1 MSEPL
6 SASQLLSLPLPEAGA
21 RQAWPALGGACA
33 ALAVAEAAQRHT
45 GPVVVLCEGEQQ
57 AWRIEE
63 EARFF
68 LDPALEVIHF
78 PDTEVLP
85 YDQFSPHQEILSA
98 RLAALDRL
106 PRLARGLV
114 ITTADALIQRLPPR
128 AWLEGRRFQIKVGD
142 RLPLQA
148 FRERLVAAGYQSV
161 SEVQMQGEFAVRG
174 ALIDLFPMGS
184 GQAFRID
191 LFDEDVETIRLLD
204 AETQRSTGTTRE
216 IALMPAREFPTDAA
230 GIETFRKRY
239 RAYFSGDPARSS
251 IYSEVSKAMMPAGI
265 EGWLPLFFDQT
276 GSLFDYLPA
285 NALLVE
291 LTAAEPA
298 LAADWKQIEERF
310 ERMGGNIERPLLRPR
325 DLFALPAEA
334 LGRLEGFARV
344 TPEAQPSPCETL
356 AGGADNVR
364 ALLVRPGS
372 SALFVAESPGRRE
385 ALAAWL
391 KPLGI
396 TASHIA
402 HWRDWAD
409 GATRFGIA
417 LGPLQEA
424 LKLPDGRA
432 LIAEAQVFGLTAPA
446 QQKRRASRVR
456 DPETLLRDLS
466 ELREGSPIV
475 HVQHG
480 VGRYKGLKR
489 MDAVGVP
496 AEYLVLEYA
505 GGDIIYVPVG
515 SLNLIHRY
523 VGAEAEH
530 APLHALGSD
539 KWAKARERAKQ
550 RVRDVA
556 AELLQIQA
564 RRHARPGLPLAV
576 KDEDYQRFCAGF
588 PFQPTADQQKA
599 IDDVLADMAR
609 DKPMDRVVCGDVGFG
624 KTEVALRASFAAVN
638 NGRQVAVLVP
648 TTLLAQQHHKN
659 FADRYAGWPIR
670 IGALSR
676 LRSDKEQKALLAEAA
691 EGKLD
696 ILIGTHRLLQDDV
709 KFKNLGLIIVDEE
722 HRFGVRHKERLKNL
736 RAEVD
741 LLTLTATPIPRTL
754 NMSLA
759 GLRDLSIIA
768 TPPEGRLPIRTFVAE
783 TEPGLIHEACLR
795 ELRRGGQVYF
805 LHNEVKDI
813 ERRGDEIRRLVPE
826 ATVRVAHG
834 QMRERE
840 LEQVMLDFYH
850 RRFNVLLCTTII
862 ESGIDVPT
870 ANTLIVD
877 RADEIGLATLH
888 QLRGRVGR
896 SHHRAYAYLLVPS
909 KRALKPDAAK
919 RLAAIE
925 EMGELGSGFMLATHD
940 LEIRGAGELLGE
952 EQSGQIEE
960 VGFTMYADLLA
971 AAVAGIKSGTL
982 EDRPFGTYACEVDL
996 GASAL
1001 LPDDYIP
1008 DVHAR
1013 LVLYKRLAEAPD
1025 VAALEELQVE
1035 MVDRFGLLPEAAQR
1049 LAEATRV
1056 RIEACALGVSKLRAG
1071 ARGITLDFGPQ
1082 PRVEPRKLI
1091 KLIQAQPKVY
1101 KLEGQSRLQFI
1112 AELKQPAARAAAA
1125 SALLATLSAPSA

>member
-1 MSEPL
+1 L
-6 SASQLLSLPLPEAGA
+6 SAIALPNLPLPATGA
-21 RQAWPALGGACA
+21 SARWPGLPGSMAALGI
-33 ALAVAEAAQRHT
+33 AEAAALHA
-45 GPVVVLCEGEQQ
+45 GPVVVLCAGEQQ
-57 AWRIEE
+57 AYRVEE
-63 EARFF
+63 EIRFF
-68 LDPALEVIHF
+68 LDPALPVLHF

-106 PRLARGLV
+106 PHLAQGV
-114 ITTADALIQRLPPR
+114 VVTTADALIQRLPPR
-128 AWLEGRRFQIKVGD
+128 AWLQGRRFQITVGA
-142 RLPLQA
+142 RLPLAA

-174 ALIDLFPMGS
+174 SLMDLFPMGS
-184 GQAFRID
+184 EQAFRID
-191 LFDEDVETIRLLD
+191 LFDEEVESIRLLD
-204 AETQRSTGTTRE
+204 AESQRSIGTARE
-216 IALMPAREFPTDAA
+216 IALMPAREFPTDPP
-230 GIETFRKRY
+230 GIETFRRRY
-239 RAYFSGDPARSS
+239 REYFAGDPARSRV
-251 IYSEVSKAMMPAGI
+251 YSEVSKGLMPGGI
-265 EGWLPLFFDQT
+265 EGWLPLFFEST

-285 NALLVE
+285 ASLLVP
-291 LTAAEPA
+291 LTDIGAA

-310 ERMGGNIERPLLRPR
+310 ERLSGNLERPLMQPR
-325 DLFALPAEA
+325 DLFAAPAEA
-334 LGRLEGFARV
+334 LARAAAYARV
-344 TPEAQPSPCETL
+344 DLAGSLGGATTGDAPAGADQVRQLLAQPESR
-356 AGGADNVR
+356 V
-364 ALLVRPGS
+364 
-372 SALFVAESPGRRE
+372 LFVAESAGRRE

-396 TASHIA
+396 TASAVA
-402 HWRDWAD
+402 HWREWA
-409 GATRFGIA
+409 ASTARFGIA
-417 LGPLQEA
+417 LGPLQDA
-424 LKLPDGRA
+424 FTLPDGRSV
-432 LIAEAQVFGLTAPA
+432 IAEAQVFGLTAPA
-446 QQKRRASRVR
+446 QQKRRARVR

-480 VGRYKGLKR
+480 VGRYRGLTR
-489 MDAVGVP
+489 MDTGGVT
-496 AEYLVLEYA
+496 AEYLILEYER
-505 GGDIIYVPVG
+505 GDRLYVPVG

-523 VGAEAEH
+523 IGADSEH
-530 APLHALGSD
+530 APLHALGSEA
-539 KWAKARERAKQ
+539 WAKARERARK

-564 RRHARPGLPLAV
+564 RRQARPGIALAA
-576 KDEDYQRFCAGF
+576 KDEDYERFCAGF
-588 PFQPTADQQKA
+588 PFTSTPDQQKA
-599 IDDVLADMAR
+599 IDEVLADMAR

-659 FADRYAGWPIR
+659 FADRYAGWPVK

-676 LRSDKEQKALLAEAA
+676 LRSDKEQKQLLADAA
-691 EGKLD
+691 DGKVD
-696 ILIGTHRLLQDDV
+696 ILIGTHRLLQPDV
-709 KFKNLGLIIVDEE
+709 KFRNLGLVIVDEE
-722 HRFGVRHKERLKNL
+722 HRFGVRHKEQLKNL

-783 TEPGLIHEACLR
+783 QDRGLIYEACLR
-795 ELRRGGQVYF
+795 ELRRGGQIYF

-813 ERRGDEIRRLVPE
+813 ERRAAEIRALVPE
-826 ATVRVAHG
+826 ASVRVAHG

-850 RRFNVLLCTTII
+850 RRFNLLVCTTII

-919 RLAAIE
+919 RLEAIE
-925 EMGELGSGFMLATHD
+925 QMGELGSGFLLATHD

-960 VGFTMYADLLA
+960 VGFTLYADLLA
-971 AAVAGIKSGTL
+971 EAVASVKSGQL
-982 EDRPFGTYACEVDL
+982 ADRPFGAAACEVDL
-996 GASAL
+996 GVSAL
-1001 LPDDYIP
+1001 LPDDYLP

-1013 LVLYKRLAEAPD
+1013 LVLYKRLAEAPTEGQ
-1025 VAALEELQVE
+1025 LEELQVE
-1035 MVDRFGLLPEAAQR
+1035 MIDRFGLLPDAAQR
-1049 LAEATRV
+1049 LVEATRV
-1056 RIEACALGVSKLRAG
+1056 RIQSCALGVTRLRAG
-1071 ARGITLDFGPQ
+1071 SRSITIDFSAQ
-1082 PRVEPRKLI
+1082 PAVDPRRMI
-1091 KLIQAQPKVY
+1091 KLIQSQPKTY
-1101 KLEGQSRLQFI
+1101 KLEGQRRLHYF
-1112 AELKQPAARAAAA
+1112 ANLEDPAARGPAA
-1125 SALLATLSAPSA
+1125 SGLLATLSGTSA